1 MGRLLEQQ
9 QRNMNKKGFTL
20 VELLA
25 VLIVLAILATIA
37 TTTIIKQVKESK
49 KTFVLN
55 KPLGVVS
62 SAHDDRNRPIVYATK
77 KGLFKQEGNTYNIC
91 LKDLEKEALIDKNIV
106 NSLNKNKNYYLK
118 LTVECDNICSFK
130 AQDIM
135 EYKDNEI
142 NCN

>member
-1 MGRLLEQQ
+1 
-9 QRNMNKKGFTL
+9 MNKKGFTL

-37 TTTIIKQVKESK
+37 TTAIIKQVKESK
-49 KTFVLN
+49 KTLN
-55 KPLGVVS
+55 EAQKS
-62 SAHDDRNRPIVYATK
+62 IVKTLAIEYATK

>member
-1 MGRLLEQQ
+1 
-9 QRNMNKKGFTL
+9 MNKKGFTL

-49 KTFVLN
+49 KTLN
-55 KPLGVVS
+55 EAQKS
-62 SAHDDRNRPIVYATK
+62 IVKTVAIEYATK

>member
-1 MGRLLEQQ
+1 
-9 QRNMNKKGFTL
+9 MNKKGFTL

-25 VLIVLAILATIA
+25 VLIVLAILVTIA

-49 KTFVLN
+49 KTLN
-55 KPLGVVS
+55 EAQKSIVKA
-62 SAHDDRNRPIVYATK
+62 SAIEYATK

>member
-1 MGRLLEQQ
+1 
-9 QRNMNKKGFTL
+9 MNKKGFTL

-49 KTFVLN
+49 KTLN
-55 KPLGVVS
+55 EAQKS
-62 SAHDDRNRPIVYATK
+62 IVKTVAIEYATK

-130 AQDIM
+130 AQDII

>member
-37 TTTIIKQVKESK
+37 TTAIIKQVKESK
-49 KTFVLN
+49 KTLN
-55 KPLGVVS
+55 EAQKSIVKA
-62 SAHDDRNRPIVYATK
+62 SAIEYATK

>member
-37 TTTIIKQVKESK
+37 TTAIIKQVKESK
-49 KTFVLN
+49 KTLN
-55 KPLGVVS
+55 EAQKS
-62 SAHDDRNRPIVYATK
+62 IVKTVAIEYATK

>member
-1 MGRLLEQQ
+1 
-9 QRNMNKKGFTL
+9 MNKKGFTL

-25 VLIVLAILATIA
+25 VLIVLAILTTIA
-37 TTTIIKQVKESK
+37 TATIIKQVNESK
-49 KTFVLN
+49 KTLN
-55 KPLGVVS
+55 EAQKSIVKT
-62 SAHDDRNRPIVYATK
+62 SAIEYATK

-130 AQDIM
+130 AQDII

>member
-49 KTFVLN
+49 KTLN
-55 KPLGVVS
+55 EAQKSIVKT
-62 SAHDDRNRPIVYATK
+62 SAIEYATK

-130 AQDIM
+130 AQDII

>member
-1 MGRLLEQQ
+1 MRRLLEQQ

-49 KTFVLN
+49 KILN
-55 KPLGVVS
+55 EAQKS
-62 SAHDDRNRPIVYATK
+62 IVKAVAIEYATK

>member
-49 KTFVLN
+49 KILN
-55 KPLGVVS
+55 EAQKS
-62 SAHDDRNRPIVYATK
+62 IVKAVAIEYATK

>member
-1 MGRLLEQQ
+1 
-9 QRNMNKKGFTL
+9 MNKKGFTL

-49 KTFVLN
+49 KTLN
-55 KPLGVVS
+55 EAQKSIVKA
-62 SAHDDRNRPIVYATK
+62 SAIEYATK

-106 NSLNKNKNYYLK
+106 NSLKKNKNYYLK

-130 AQDIM
+130 AQDII

>member
-1 MGRLLEQQ
+1 
-9 QRNMNKKGFTL
+9 MNKKGFTL

-49 KTFVLN
+49 KTLN
-55 KPLGVVS
+55 EAQKS
-62 SAHDDRNRPIVYATK
+62 IVKASTIEYATK

-130 AQDIM
+130 AQDII

>member
-49 KTFVLN
+49 KTLN
-55 KPLGVVS
+55 EAQKS
-62 SAHDDRNRPIVYATK
+62 IVKTVAIEYATK

>member
-49 KTFVLN
+49 KTLN
-55 KPLGVVS
+55 EAQKSIVKA
-62 SAHDDRNRPIVYATK
+62 SAIEYATK
-77 KGLFKQEGNTYNIC
+77 KGLFKQEGNTHNIC

>member
-25 VLIVLAILATIA
+25 VLIALAILATIA

-49 KTFVLN
+49 KTLN
-55 KPLGVVS
+55 EAQKSIVKA
-62 SAHDDRNRPIVYATK
+62 SAIEYATK

-130 AQDIM
+130 AQDII

>member
-1 MGRLLEQQ
+1 
-9 QRNMNKKGFTL
+9 MNKKGFTL

-25 VLIVLAILATIA
+25 VLIVLAILTTIA
-37 TTTIIKQVKESK
+37 TATIIKQVNESK
-49 KTFVLN
+49 KTLN
-55 KPLGVVS
+55 EAQKSIVKA
-62 SAHDDRNRPIVYATK
+62 SAIEYATK

>member
-49 KTFVLN
+49 KILN
-55 KPLGVVS
+55 EAQKS
-62 SAHDDRNRPIVYATK
+62 IVKAVAIEYATK

-130 AQDIM
+130 AQDII

>member
-1 MGRLLEQQ
+1 
-9 QRNMNKKGFTL
+9 MNKKGFTL

-25 VLIVLAILATIA
+25 VLIVLAILTTIA
-37 TTTIIKQVKESK
+37 TTTIIKQINESK
-49 KTFVLN
+49 KTLN
-55 KPLGVVS
+55 EAQKSIVKA
-62 SAHDDRNRPIVYATK
+62 SAIEYATK

>member
-1 MGRLLEQQ
+1 MERLLEQQ

-25 VLIVLAILATIA
+25 VLIVLALLATIA
-37 TTTIIKQVKESK
+37 TTTIIKQVNESK
-49 KTFVLN
+49 KTLN
-55 KPLGVVS
+55 EAQMNIVKA
-62 SAHDDRNRPIVYATK
+62 SAIEYATK

-106 NSLNKNKNYYLK
+106 SSLNKNKNYYLK

>member
-1 MGRLLEQQ
+1 
-9 QRNMNKKGFTL
+9 MNKKGFTL

-49 KTFVLN
+49 KTLN
-55 KPLGVVS
+55 EAQKS
-62 SAHDDRNRPIVYATK
+62 IVKAVAIEYATK

>member
-1 MGRLLEQQ
+1 
-9 QRNMNKKGFTL
+9 MNKKGFTL

-25 VLIVLAILATIA
+25 VLIVLAILTTIA
-37 TTTIIKQVKESK
+37 TTTIIKQVNESK
-49 KTFVLN
+49 KTLN
-55 KPLGVVS
+55 EAQKSIVKA
-62 SAHDDRNRPIVYATK
+62 SAIEYATK

>member
-1 MGRLLEQQ
+1 
-9 QRNMNKKGFTL
+9 MNKKGFTL

-49 KTFVLN
+49 KTLN
-55 KPLGVVS
+55 EAQKSIVKA
-62 SAHDDRNRPIVYATK
+62 SAIEYATK
-77 KGLFKQEGNTYNIC
+77 KGLFKQEENTYNIC

>member
-1 MGRLLEQQ
+1 
-9 QRNMNKKGFTL
+9 MNKKGFTL

-37 TTTIIKQVKESK
+37 TTAIIKQVKESK
-49 KTFVLN
+49 KTLN
-55 KPLGVVS
+55 EAQKS
-62 SAHDDRNRPIVYATK
+62 IVKTVAIEYATK

>member
-1 MGRLLEQQ
+1 
-9 QRNMNKKGFTL
+9 MNKKGFTL

-49 KTFVLN
+49 KTLN
-55 KPLGVVS
+55 EAQKS
-62 SAHDDRNRPIVYATK
+62 IVKTVAIEYATK

-91 LKDLEKEALIDKNIV
+91 LKDLEKETLIDKNIV

>member
-1 MGRLLEQQ
+1 
-9 QRNMNKKGFTL
+9 MNKKGFTL

-49 KTFVLN
+49 KTLN
-55 KPLGVVS
+55 EAQMSIVKA
-62 SAHDDRNRPIVYATK
+62 SAIEYATK

-130 AQDIM
+130 AQDII

>member
-25 VLIVLAILATIA
+25 VLIVLAILTTIA

-49 KTFVLN
+49 KTLN
-55 KPLGVVS
+55 EAQKSIVKA
-62 SAHDDRNRPIVYATK
+62 SAIEYATK

>member
-1 MGRLLEQQ
+1 
-9 QRNMNKKGFTL
+9 MNKKGFTL

-49 KTFVLN
+49 KTLN
-55 KPLGVVS
+55 EAQKSIVKA
-62 SAHDDRNRPIVYATK
+62 SAIEYATK

-118 LTVECDNICSFK
+118 LAVECENICSFK

>member
-1 MGRLLEQQ
+1 
-9 QRNMNKKGFTL
+9 MNKKGFTL

-49 KTFVLN
+49 KTLN
-55 KPLGVVS
+55 EAQKSIVKT
-62 SAHDDRNRPIVYATK
+62 SAIEYATK

-130 AQDIM
+130 AQDII

>member
-1 MGRLLEQQ
+1 
-9 QRNMNKKGFTL
+9 MNKKGFTL

-25 VLIVLAILATIA
+25 VLIVLAILTTIA
-37 TTTIIKQVKESK
+37 TATIIKQINESK
-49 KTFVLN
+49 KTLN
-55 KPLGVVS
+55 EAQKSIVKA
-62 SAHDDRNRPIVYATK
+62 SAIEYATK

>member
-1 MGRLLEQQ
+1 
-9 QRNMNKKGFTL
+9 MNKKGFTL

-49 KTFVLN
+49 KTLN
-55 KPLGVVS
+55 EAQKS
-62 SAHDDRNRPIVYATK
+62 IVKTVAIEYATK
-77 KGLFKQEGNTYNIC
+77 KELFKQEGNTYNIC

>member
-1 MGRLLEQQ
+1 
-9 QRNMNKKGFTL
+9 MNKKGFTL

-25 VLIVLAILATIA
+25 VLIVLAILTTIA

-49 KTFVLN
+49 KTLN
-55 KPLGVVS
+55 EAQKSIVKA
-62 SAHDDRNRPIVYATK
+62 SAIEYATK

>member
-49 KTFVLN
+49 KTLN
-55 KPLGVVS
+55 EAQKSIVKA
-62 SAHDDRNRPIVYATK
+62 SAIEYATK

-142 NCN
+142 KFN

>member
-1 MGRLLEQQ
+1 
-9 QRNMNKKGFTL
+9 MNKKGFSL

-49 KTFVLN
+49 KTLN
-55 KPLGVVS
+55 EAQKSIVKA
-62 SAHDDRNRPIVYATK
+62 SAIEYATK

-142 NCN
+142 KCN

>member
-1 MGRLLEQQ
+1 
-9 QRNMNKKGFTL
+9 MNKKGFTL

-49 KTFVLN
+49 KTLN
-55 KPLGVVS
+55 EAQKRIVKA
-62 SAHDDRNRPIVYATK
+62 SAIEYATK

>member
-1 MGRLLEQQ
+1 
-9 QRNMNKKGFTL
+9 MNKKGFTL

-37 TTTIIKQVKESK
+37 TTTIIKQVNESK
-49 KTFVLN
+49 KTLN
-55 KPLGVVS
+55 EAQMNIVKA
-62 SAHDDRNRPIVYATK
+62 SAIEYATK

-106 NSLNKNKNYYLK
+106 SSLNKNKNYYLK

>member
-25 VLIVLAILATIA
+25 VLIVLAILVTIA

-49 KTFVLN
+49 KTLN
-55 KPLGVVS
+55 EAQKSIVKA
-62 SAHDDRNRPIVYATK
+62 SAIEYATK

>member
-49 KTFVLN
+49 KTLN
-55 KPLGVVS
+55 EAQKSIVKA
-62 SAHDDRNRPIVYATK
+62 SAIEYATK

>member
-1 MGRLLEQQ
+1 
-9 QRNMNKKGFTL
+9 MNKKGFTL

-49 KTFVLN
+49 KTLN
-55 KPLGVVS
+55 EAQKS
-62 SAHDDRNRPIVYATK
+62 IVKAVAIEYATK

-130 AQDIM
+130 AQDIT